1 VSVRVLGLGLARLLL
16 TVLLTGDARL
26 MGDAFELARLR
37 VRAPVLVVLL
47 GLPRKLVVLL
57 ADGDGDDGG
66 PWY

>member
-1 VSVRVLGLGLARLLL
+1 
-16 TVLLTGDARL
+16 